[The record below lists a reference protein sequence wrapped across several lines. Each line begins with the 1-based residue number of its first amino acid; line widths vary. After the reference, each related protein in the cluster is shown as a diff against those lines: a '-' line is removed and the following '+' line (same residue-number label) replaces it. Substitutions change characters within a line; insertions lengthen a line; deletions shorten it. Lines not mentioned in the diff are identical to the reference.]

1 MIRTS
6 RKQRLT
12 MLAVSAAL
20 VGGGALLP
28 TSAFAATASHTNE
41 MTNVAGSQFD
51 HGKGDH
57 DGKGKKNNKRGKK
70 KNKGNRPRDVENMPG
85 CKFFKN
91 KVYCEHK
98 PQPNP
103 APEPAPAPGT
113 PPAPG
118 TDTKPPGTGT
128 DTKPPAGT
136 DTPPAPGT
144 KTPPGTGTD
153 APPAP
158 TPAPAEGKH

>member
-28 TSAFAATASHTNE
+28 SSAFAATASHANE
-41 MTNVAGSQFD
+41 VTPVAAGHFD
-51 HGKGDH
+51 HGKSDH
-57 DGKGKKNNKRGKK
+57 DGKGKKNNKSGKK
-70 KNKGNRPRDVENMPG
+70 KKKGNGPRDVKNMPG

-98 PQPNP
+98 PEPNP
-103 APEPAPAPGT
+103 APKPHPA
-113 PPAPG
+113 
-118 TDTKPPGTGT
+118 
-128 DTKPPAGT
+128 
-136 DTPPAPGT
+136 
-144 KTPPGTGTD
+144 
-153 APPAP
+153 
-158 TPAPAEGKH
+158 